1 MQTARVFMNGNSQA
15 VRLPKDFRF
24 EEEEVVIKRVGH
36 TVMLIP
42 KRYAFD
48 DLQALLLDIGP
59 LDIVR
64 EQPDHAEA
72 RDFG

>member
-1 MQTARVFMNGNSQA
+1 MQTSRVFMNGNSQA

-24 EEEEVVIKRVGH
+24 EEDEVVIKRVGH

-48 DLQALLLDIGP
+48 DLQAMLAEIGP
-59 LDIVR
+59 LEITR
-64 EQPDHAEA
+64 EQPEQAEERA
-72 RDFG
+72 FG

>member
-24 EEEEVVIKRVGH
+24 EDDEVVIKRIGNS
-36 TVMLIP
+36 VMLIP
-42 KRYAFD
+42 IRYALD
-48 DLQALLLDIGP
+48 DLQALLRDIGP
-59 LDIVR
+59 LDIAR
-64 EQPDHAEA
+64 EQPDEAEA

>member
-24 EEEEVVIKRVGH
+24 EEDEVVIKRVGH

-48 DLQALLLDIGP
+48 DLQALLRDIGP

-64 EQPDHAEA
+64 EQPEQAEE
-72 RDFG
+72 REFG

>member
-24 EEEEVVIKRVGH
+24 EEDEVVIKRVGH
-36 TVMLIP
+36 AIMLIP

-64 EQPDHAEA
+64 EQPEQAEERA
-72 RDFG
+72 FG